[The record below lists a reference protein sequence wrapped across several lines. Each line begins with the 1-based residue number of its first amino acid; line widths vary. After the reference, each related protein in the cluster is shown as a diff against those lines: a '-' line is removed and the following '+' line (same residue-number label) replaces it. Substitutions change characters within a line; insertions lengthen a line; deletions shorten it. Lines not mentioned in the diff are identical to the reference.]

1 MGSLHGRKLLNLLL
15 IDGSCLCVVF
25 VLVDVLGWVQQP
37 PHAGLGV
44 LFILPFLGALD
55 RAMKT
60 LAVGMCGKSQICFK
74 GKNWQIIFFDG
85 YMERKA
91 LRETDS

>member
-1 MGSLHGRKLLNLLL
+1 MEENFSIFCLL
-15 IDGSCLCVVF
+15 IVLVF
-25 VLVDVLGWVQQP
+25 VLVDVQGWVQQP
-37 PHAGLGV
+37 PHAALEV

-55 RAMKT
+55 REMKT
-60 LAVGMCGKSQICFK
+60 SAAGMCGKFRICFK

-91 LRETDS
+91 LRKTDS